1 MCEAETKQG
10 ASGSARHFLVL
21 VAVLLAVVVFDRLDG
36 ISFFGDIDDELRL
49 IQIRH
54 LLEVGG
60 WYDLRLPMIQ
70 LPEVYQSPWS
80 RLVDLPY
87 VVIASALRPLLGL
100 DGALQVATLVWPPVL
115 LAGLALLAVRF
126 VREITPGERLSRASF
141 VLVGLLL
148 ILAAWEFSP
157 GRIDHHNMQMLLML
171 LIMLGLVTKGG
182 RGGWLVGTGATL
194 SLIIGLE
201 CLPFVAVALALVA
214 IGFILNAE
222 RSRQMLAD
230 TGLAMGLAALLA
242 GLLFVGPEGLTET
255 ACDAFSAPF
264 LSALCGYAACFW
276 LLARFISDDTRWLSR
291 LTVLALG
298 GCAVT
303 LALALLYP
311 GCLSG
316 PYHMI
321 DPVSKTYWFDR
332 IQQEQTILAFRQEG
346 ATGIAMLA
354 FLSVTSVIAIFACP
368 LWRRETRQS
377 FRHWAAFLFAT
388 SALLMTYG
396 LIRYIRFPVAL
407 LPLYLPLTLAVWSDL
422 ASNKAGRF
430 VSLLCVMAFPV
441 LIGSL
446 YLAVPART
454 AQQDAVWLM
463 SGDDCRD
470 DDYAEL
476 RALAPGRILAPTGLG
491 LALARN
497 VPVGV
502 SVGAI
507 PFHRAAPGIRASFTV
522 FAMDDKVQRQA
533 ALAPFNYVA
542 VCHVPFEI
550 SAQDAPLYSALA
562 NNRGWPGLVPLPVQG
577 EGRLR
582 LFRIDHE
589 RLM

>member
-1 MCEAETKQG
+1 MFEAETTQG
-10 ASGSARHFLVL
+10 VTGSARSFFVL
-21 VAVLLAVVVFDRLDG
+21 VAVLLLIVGFDSLDG
-36 ISFFGDIDDELRL
+36 VSFFGDIDDELRL

-54 LLEVGG
+54 LMEAGE

-70 LPEVYQSPWS
+70 VPDVYLSPWS

-87 VVIASALRPLLGL
+87 VAIASALRPLLGL
-100 DGALQVATLVWPPVL
+100 DSALQVATLVWPPVL
-115 LAGLALLAVRF
+115 LMGFAFLAVRF
-126 VREITPGERLSRASF
+126 VRAVTPGDRLSSASYL
-141 VLVGLLL
+141 LVGLLL
-148 ILAAWEFSP
+148 IIASFEFSP

-171 LIMLGLVTKGG
+171 LIMLGLVTERG

-194 SLIIGLE
+194 SLVIGLE

-214 IGFILNAE
+214 IGFILEVE
-222 RSRQMLAD
+222 RSRRLLTD
-230 TGLAMGLAALLA
+230 TGIAMGVTALLA
-242 GLLFVGPEGLTET
+242 GMLFVGPQGLMVT
-255 ACDAFSAPF
+255 ACDAYSAPF
-264 LSALCGYAACFW
+264 FTALCGYAACFW
-276 LLARFISDDTRWLSR
+276 LSSR
-291 LTVLALG
+291 LVPEGASWRTRLMVMALG

-311 GCLSG
+311 SCLSG

-321 DPVSKTYWFDR
+321 DPISRSYWFDR
-332 IQQEQTILAFRQEG
+332 IQQEQNVLALRQEG
-346 ATGIAMLA
+346 PTGLAMLA
-354 FLSVTSVIAIFACP
+354 FLSVMSLIAVFACP
-368 LWRRETRQS
+368 FWRDETRHS
-377 FRHWAAFLFAT
+377 FRHWAAFFFAT
-388 SALLMTYG
+388 SALLMTYV
-396 LIRYIRFPVAL
+396 LIRYIRFPFAL

-422 ASNKAGRF
+422 ARTKTRRL
-430 VSLLCVMAFPV
+430 VSLLPGLAFPV
-441 LIGSL
+441 LIGAL
-446 YLAVPART
+446 YFAVPARP

-476 RALAPGRILAPTGLG
+476 RALAPGRIMAPTGLG

-507 PFHRAAPGIRASFTV
+507 PFHRAAPGIRASFMV
-522 FAMDDKVQRQA
+522 FAMDDKAQRKA
-533 ALAPFNYVA
+533 ALTPFDYVA

-550 SAQDAPLYSALA
+550 PAQDAPVYSALV
-562 NNRGWPGLVPLPVQG
+562 NDRGWPGLVPLPVQG